1 MQKSYTPNWSEVFLI
16 KKVKITVMRTYVI
29 SNLNSGTFF
38 RMFYEKELRKI
49 NQTEFRVE
57 TVIQRKGNKL
67 YIKWRDYNI

>member
-1 MQKSYTPNWSEVFLI
+1 
-16 KKVKITVMRTYVI
+16 MRTYVI

-38 RMFYEKELRKI
+38 RMFYENELRKI

-67 YIKWRDYNI
+67 YIKWRDYDI

>member
-1 MQKSYTPNWSEVFLI
+1 MI
-16 KKVKITVMRTYVI
+16 KKVKITVMRTYVV

-67 YIKWRDYNI
+67 YIKWRDYDI

>member
-67 YIKWRDYNI
+67 YIKWRDYDI

>member
-38 RMFYEKELRKI
+38 RMFYENELRKI

-67 YIKWRDYNI
+67 YIKWRDYDI

>member
-38 RMFYEKELRKI
+38 RMFYENELRKI

>member
-16 KKVKITVMRTYVI
+16 KKVKITVMRTYVV

-67 YIKWRDYNI
+67 YIKWRDYDI